1 MKIFGVSDIGK
12 KRKSNQDNFFYFK
25 FSDEKCFAF
34 VCDGMGG
41 QNAGDVASG
50 IVKELFSSEIVNKL
64 ENKKTNEEIKE
75 LIFEY
80 YKIANEDIF
89 NKNILNENF
98 KGMGTTCITVVLNGL
113 NLNVFSVGDSRAYLY
128 SNSELI
134 QLTVDHSYV
143 QTLVDCGKITREEAK
158 IHPRKNEITNAVGI
172 SKEIYVDFK
181 NFVVGE
187 NDLILICSDGLTN
200 NCSDDEIKNILSEE
214 ENVTDCVKKL
224 IGVANFNGGGDNI
237 TAILIK
243 I

>member
-1 MKIFGVSDIGK
+1 MKIFGMSDIGK

-25 FSDEKCFAF
+25 FNNEKCFAL

-50 IVKELFSSEIVNKL
+50 TVKDLFSNEIVNKL
-64 ENKKTNEEIKE
+64 KVEQVDEEIKD

-80 YKIANEDIF
+80 YEKANDCVYRQSIS
-89 NKNILNENF
+89 NEKF
-98 KGMGTTCITVVLNGL
+98 KGMGTTCITVILNGF

-128 SNSELI
+128 SNSKLV

-143 QTLVDCGKITREEAK
+143 QTLVDCGKITREEARV
-158 IHPRKNEITNAVGI
+158 HPRKNEITNAVGI
-172 SKEIYVDFK
+172 SKKVNVDFK
-181 NFVVGE
+181 NFVVRE

-200 NCSDDEIKNILSEE
+200 NCSDDEIKNIIDEE
-214 ENVTDCVKKL
+214 KNVTECVERL
-224 IGVANFNGGGDNI
+224 IRVANFNGGGDNI